1 MRSPLPITGYSVC
14 NALGTGRAA
23 VRDAL
28 EAGRTGLGPSPI
40 AVHFPT
46 AVGAMPVALPAL
58 SGAASAWST
67 RIAQMAGLLTTEL
80 EPALERA
87 RARWRPERI
96 AIVLGT
102 STAGAAST
110 ERAYGYF
117 VDKGVMPEEY
127 DFRRQHTY
135 GALLNVVRELTGAT
149 GPAWVVSTACT
160 SSAKTL
166 ASAAR
171 LIEADMADAVI
182 TGGIDTLC
190 AMTLMGF
197 RGLGAL
203 SDAGCRPFGEGRD
216 GISVGE
222 GGALLLIERRGD
234 PLALLS
240 GVGETSDAYHISA
253 PHPDGLGATSAMQQ
267 SLAQAGLRPEDI
279 DHINAHGTG
288 TPLNDIAE
296 SKAIA
301 GLFGR
306 EVPVVSTKGYTG
318 HTLGA
323 AGSTEAALAVM
334 AIEEGFI
341 PASLGAAPLDPRIEV
356 HVPLV
361 TTRGRFRHVLSN
373 SFAFGGNNTAV
384 IVSAP

>member
-1 MRSPLPITGYSVC
+1 MRRPLPITGYALC

-40 AVHFPT
+40 AVPFPT
-46 AVGAMPVALPAL
+46 AVGAMPVDLPAL
-58 SGAASAWST
+58 ASPHDEWST
-67 RIAQMAGLLTTEL
+67 RIAKMTGLLVAEL
-80 EPALERA
+80 DPALARA

-117 VDKGVMPEEY
+117 VEHGVMPDDY

-135 GALLNVVRELTGAT
+135 GALLNVVRALTGAV

-182 TGGIDTLC
+182 AGGVDTLC

-203 SDAGCRPFGEGRD
+203 SDGACRPFGEGRD
-216 GISVGE
+216 GISIGE
-222 GGALLLIERRGD
+222 GGAFLLVERSGD
-234 PLALLS
+234 GLALLS
-240 GVGETSDAYHISA
+240 GVGESSDAYHISA
-253 PHPDGLGATSAMQQ
+253 PHPEGEGASAAMQQ
-267 SLAQAGLRPEDI
+267 SLNQAGLRPEDV
-279 DHINAHGTG
+279 DHVNAHGTG

-301 GLFGR
+301 RLFGR

-341 PASLGAAPLDPRIEV
+341 PGSLGAAPLDPRVEV
-356 HVPLV
+356 RVPLA
-361 TTRGRFRHVLSN
+361 TTRGRYRHVLSN

-384 IVSAP
+384 LVSAP

>member
-1 MRSPLPITGYSVC
+1 MKEPLPITGYSLC
-14 NALGTGRAA
+14 NALGIGRAA

-28 EAGRTGLGPSPI
+28 EAGRSGLGPSPV
-40 AVHFPT
+40 AVSFPT
-46 AVGAMPVALPAL
+46 AVGAMPRELEPLTGAL
-58 SGAASAWST
+58 SPWST
-67 RIAQMAGLLTTEL
+67 RIARMVGLLIAEL
-80 EPALERA
+80 DGPLTAA

-102 STAGAAST
+102 STAGAEST

-117 VDKGVMPEEY
+117 VEHGVMPAEY

-135 GALLNVVRELTGAT
+135 GALLHVVHGLTGAA
-149 GPAWVVSTACT
+149 GPSWVVSTACT

-166 ASAAR
+166 ASASR
-171 LIEADMADAVI
+171 LIEADLADAVI
-182 TGGIDTLC
+182 TGGVDTLC

-203 SDAGCRPFGEGRD
+203 SDGACRPFGEGRD
-216 GISVGE
+216 GISIGE
-222 GGALLLIERRGD
+222 GGALLLLERRGD
-234 PLALLS
+234 ARALLA

-253 PHPDGLGATSAMQQ
+253 PHPEGRGATEAMTQA
-267 SLAQAGLRPEDI
+267 LAQAGLAAEDI

-301 GLFGR
+301 GIFGAQ
-306 EVPVVSTKGYTG
+306 VPVVSTKGYTG

-323 AGSTEAALAVM
+323 AGSTEAAMAVM

-341 PASLGAAPLDPRIEV
+341 PGSLGAAPLDARIEV
-356 HVPLV
+356 QVPLT

-373 SFAFGGNNTAV
+373 SFAFGGNNTSV
-384 IVSAP
+384 LVSAP

>member
-1 MRSPLPITGYSVC
+1 MRRPLPITGYSLC

-40 AVHFPT
+40 ALPFPT
-46 AVGAMPVALPAL
+46 AVGAMPPELEPL
-58 SGAASAWST
+58 TGAASAWST
-67 RIAQMAGLLTTEL
+67 RIARMAGLLIAEL
-80 EPALERA
+80 DSALVRA

-110 ERAYGYF
+110 ELAYGYF
-117 VDKGVMPEEY
+117 VEHGVMPDDY

-135 GALLNVVRELTGAT
+135 GALLNVVRELSGAT

-190 AMTLMGF
+190 AMTLLGF
-197 RGLGAL
+197 RSLGAL
-203 SDAGCRPFGEGRD
+203 SDGACRPFGEGRD
-216 GISVGE
+216 GISIGE
-222 GGALLLIERRGD
+222 GGALLLVERHGEGG
-234 PLALLS
+234 AVLS

-253 PHPDGLGATSAMQQ
+253 PHPDGAGAITAMQQ
-267 SLAQAGLRPEDI
+267 ALAQAGLRPDDV

-301 GLFGR
+301 GVFGH

-341 PASLGAAPLDPRIEV
+341 PGSLGAAPLDPRIEL
-356 HVPLV
+356 HVPLQ

-384 IVSAP
+384 LVSAP